1 MVVTVRETLKK
12 HKHDEQQRD
21 DKVNSVHESKRK
33 GSIAESNFPSRL
45 LLRQQAGEALRL
57 KHDKDDTND
66 ERLQHPSS
74 KQALPFAPNVKAG
87 RLQGQASQDQQHRA
101 DRKRRWEPKATF
113 RWHN

>member
-1 MVVTVRETLKK
+1 MVVTVRETLQK

-21 DKVNSVHESKRK
+21 DKVNSVHESKRER
-33 GSIAESNFPSRL
+33 SIAESNFPSRL
-45 LLRQQAGEALRL
+45 LLRQQTGEALRL
-57 KHDKDDTND
+57 KHDKGDTDD

-87 RLQGQASQDQQHRA
+87 RLQGQTSQDQQHGA
-101 DRKRRWEPKATF
+101 DRKRWWEPKATF